1 MTKVIVRPE
10 TTTHVLDF
18 MFHMIKDKEEAKN
31 VADLIGDKQ
40 IFQVARG
47 VDPDTFQPILYFAIP
62 EDNKPFNAWL
72 KYGSTMELLVKSDDT
87 V

>member
-18 MFHMIKDKEEAKN
+18 MFHMIKDEEEMKN
-31 VADLIGDKQ
+31 VADIIGDKKV
-40 IFQVARG
+40 FHVSRG

-62 EDNKPFNAWL
+62 EDNTPFNAWL
-72 KYGSTMELLVKSDDT
+72 KYGSTMELLVKSDDHI
-87 V
+87 